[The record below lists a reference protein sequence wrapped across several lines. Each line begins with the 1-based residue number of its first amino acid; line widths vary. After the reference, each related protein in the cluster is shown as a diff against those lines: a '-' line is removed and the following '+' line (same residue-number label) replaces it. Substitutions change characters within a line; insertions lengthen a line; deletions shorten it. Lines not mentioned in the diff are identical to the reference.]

1 MAMCVQSLAL
11 VGEEVP
17 NLQRLEA
24 PGGRETWQEVLGGR
38 PPAPPRPPRGGPGR
52 HTGEHPPEDRQ
63 GDEWDEELWEG
74 RPGSGT
80 IKKIKGIKN
89 KQTIEC

>member
-24 PGGRETWQEVLGGR
+24 PGGRETWQEVLGKGGEGR
-38 PPAPPRPPRGGPGR
+38 E
-52 HTGEHPPEDRQ
+52 TGEHPPEDRQ